1 MRYDGLKDFNDEEFR
16 RLTGVMR
23 KTFEKMVNILKE
35 EELKK
40 KAAGGK
46 PNNLKMEDRVLMALE
61 YMREYRTYFHIGAS
75 YGISESSA
83 YRNIKW
89 IEDILIKHQD
99 FGLPGKKALV
109 RTDMEYEVVLID
121 ATETPCERPK
131 KSKNIITPARKKDI
145 H

>member
-1 MRYDGLKDFNDEEFR
+1 MRYDALKDFNDEEFR

-23 KTFEKMVNILKE
+23 TTFEKMVNIIKE

-46 PNNLKMEDRVLMALE
+46 PNNLEMEDRVLMALE

-89 IEDILIKHQD
+89 IEDILIKHPD

-109 RTDMEYEVVLID
+109 RTDMEEVLLID
-121 ATETPCERPK
+121 ATETACERPK
-131 KSKNIITPARKKDI
+131 KSKNIIIPARKKDI

>member
-1 MRYDGLKDFNDEEFR
+1 
-16 RLTGVMR
+16 
-23 KTFEKMVNILKE
+23 
-35 EELKK
+35 
-40 KAAGGK
+40 
-46 PNNLKMEDRVLMALE
+46 MALE

-89 IEDILIKHQD
+89 IEDALIKHPD
-99 FGLPGKKALV
+99 FALPGKKALV
-109 RTDMEYEVVLID
+109 KSDVEYELVLVD

-131 KSKNIITPARKKDI
+131 KSKNIITQARKKDM